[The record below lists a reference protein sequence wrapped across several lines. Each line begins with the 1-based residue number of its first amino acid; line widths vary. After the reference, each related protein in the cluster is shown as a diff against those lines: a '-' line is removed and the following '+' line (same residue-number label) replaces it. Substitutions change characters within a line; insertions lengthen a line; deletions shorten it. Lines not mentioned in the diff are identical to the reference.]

1 MKEFLVKNGSTWNVV
16 KESPLHAHI
25 LEYFHTTWGTRRNG
39 RYPPIFPGPQPISI
53 ERIHFKTLTKSPYV
67 VCEKS
72 DGVRNALV
80 CTEFNGKKVAVLI
93 NRALDMQFLNM
104 SFSKNA
110 QKGSILDGEL
120 VGNQFMIYDAV
131 AVYGVNIMQ
140 NNLMERLLQATRFV
154 KGTMRLAKDP
164 VKISMKTFFPLQ
176 DFKTFQKEYLPKL
189 DYKTD
194 GLVFTPVS
202 DPVRIGTHETMFK
215 WKPRDM
221 NTIDFQVKWRGNKWG
236 LYIQEKGSL
245 IFESEITPD
254 MVEESFADW
263 LVEDAIVECQYM
275 IDSTPIWWKPIGIRT
290 DKTYP
295 NNRRTFYRTMVNVKE
310 DIKIQEFASLYKT
323 K

>member
-1 MKEFLVKNGSTWNVV
+1 
-16 KESPLHAHI
+16 
-25 LEYFHTTWGTRRNG
+25 
-39 RYPPIFPGPQPISI
+39 
-53 ERIHFKTLTKSPYV
+53 
-67 VCEKS
+67 
-72 DGVRNALV
+72 
-80 CTEFNGKKVAVLI
+80 
-93 NRALDMQFLNM
+93 
-104 SFSKNA
+104 
-110 QKGSILDGEL
+110 
-120 VGNQFMIYDAV
+120 
-131 AVYGVNIMQ
+131 
-140 NNLMERLLQATRFV
+140 
-154 KGTMRLAKDP
+154 
-164 VKISMKTFFPLQ
+164 
-176 DFKTFQKEYLPKL
+176 
-189 DYKTD
+189 
-194 GLVFTPVS
+194 VS

-245 IFESEITPD
+245 IFESEITPG